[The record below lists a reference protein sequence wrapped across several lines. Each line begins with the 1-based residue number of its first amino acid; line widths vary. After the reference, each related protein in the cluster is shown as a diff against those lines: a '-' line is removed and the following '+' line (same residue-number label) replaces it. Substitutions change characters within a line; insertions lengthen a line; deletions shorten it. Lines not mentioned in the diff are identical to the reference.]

1 MRALLIR
8 RLRPDVAV
16 RMRLTK
22 DFGGG
27 LLLIAIAAIA
37 LWSLSGLS
45 QGTMR
50 VVGPAM
56 FPRWVAIAIGIY
68 GIVMVLTS
76 FLREGL
82 SCERLTLRGIVFVT
96 LGILAFAASIR
107 VLGFFIAAP
116 VLGFLSGF
124 AHPHMKIRES
134 LILSIAL
141 AIACALLFRFLLGL
155 PIPMLVLPGVS
166 INF

>member
-8 RLRPDVAV
+8 RLRPGVPV

-22 DFGGG
+22 DFWGG
-27 LLLIAIAAIA
+27 LLLIAIAGIA

-56 FPRWVAIAIGIY
+56 FPRWVAVAMGIY

-76 FLREGL
+76 FVREGL
-82 SCERLTLRGIVFVT
+82 SGERLTLRGIVFVT

-116 VLGFLSGF
+116 VLGFLSGL
-124 AHPHMKIRES
+124 AHPHLKIRES

-141 AIACALLFRFLLGL
+141 AIACAVLFGFLLGL